1 MTAPATREPARTL
14 LASLSA
20 RTAELRQR
28 ASAPPATAFAAVALL
43 GAAAL
48 GQATTAQAAVDAA
61 KRALQ
66 RGAALEASRHAQ
78 AALAVESSNTAAFEV
93 LLAACGADEDSRLL
107 WCHELAHA
115 LCDEKGELTLPRELG
130 AQTQSAG
137 THLAAVTRARA
148 SAVGELTELAA
159 RARKETERDA
169 ERSLVSA
176 WAAALAREAAYPSP
190 RMHAQVL
197 EAAPLELPLSSEAQ
211 RTAVESLARKL
222 TSLQAA
228 GDTAAAIEIA
238 LVLRGLRVQADFE
251 DLEGPPPPGKLTN
264 ALQAGEAA
272 LERARSARAKSTAP
286 LSIEELAAM
295 DALERDEFT
304 RAHSSFANPG
314 VAVSPRGWYRIETN
328 CGHAT
333 LLGCAEVVELH
344 HTRLANW
351 YGSDPFIDRPGLVR
365 VVPESHGLE
374 SEGAPFWWAGGFQG
388 GDTTTLR
395 FSCSSIASLGR
406 GLTHELTHRFDGALH
421 PGIPAWLAEGRAVW
435 TADSYGSDTDDE
447 FATWCASFGT
457 IDDARFRGYGARDK
471 LEQLVTGAIEDYRDN
486 YVAGYALFVFL
497 ATWHEEGAAPKFAKP
512 LAKFQTSR
520 RTDKRAPLASFVAHF
535 CDGVEGRPKGFE
547 EFAKEFDAF
556 LAGFYW
562 RDRKPF
568 TKRYLESAGAA
579 DPSPTVLDE
588 PTWVWSRARAEPWFG
603 QDQAREGARLLE
615 RHGDARGATAAYL
628 WSLAVDEPS
637 SEVQSALARLL
648 ESAGKS
654 EGAWVLRQAV
664 RLREGA
670 LASEEPSPL
679 LSRLPRTRALLAAL
693 EAASADAKARGAER
707 CAAALDADRGR
718 IARQLGLEPTLTAP
732 ADLALAERAHPFDA
746 PARNPMLDGW
756 IDDRHVDYERHRVE
770 GLWFVDE
777 RDHLHLGR
785 NKPRTASGVADR
797 AAHLHHVF
805 VRGRSPL
812 EAGRYSIRAR
822 ITPTTSFVSGA
833 LVLGHSRRDRNLLV
847 NFSGGDYEYAIGDK
861 EEAAE
866 LASIAWNL
874 NGRFERDGG
883 LAGSV
888 RAGEYGFAQP
898 SSSFTLEVVVEGSQA
913 HLSIDGDPV
922 GVYHTPTGLELAG
935 YFGFAVSMGDYR
947 VSELSV
953 RRLDRSAALG
963 EAASDAVAGWD
974 LALPRRAG
982 FEKLLN
988 RSVRG
993 VPRSARGALVLCLAD
1008 AQGEASEDRARW
1020 LERTAEFEAFR
1031 QRYGLEIPAYIVA
1044 ATADGE
1050 LLASLRST
1058 LTVRDE
1064 TSRVGPAQV
1073 LQGFPRNDAELARAA
1088 ALRAADELAP
1098 DRNASWLLFVDSA
1111 GCLRVAT
1118 SFHKS
1123 KRLDGALERWVEVFR
1138 NR

>member
-1 MTAPATREPARTL
+1 MPAVSAQQCIEGRVPRRNALSALVRRVSL
-14 LASLSA
+14 LAA
-20 RTAELRQR
+20 G
-28 ASAPPATAFAAVALL
+28 ALL
-43 GAAAL
+43 SGAALA
-48 GQATTAQAAVDAA
+48 QAGAAQAAVDAA
-61 KRALQ
+61 KRALE
-66 RGAALEASRHAQ
+66 RGATLEAARHAQ
-78 AALAVESSNTAAFEV
+78 TALAIDTRSSAAFEV
-93 LLAACGADEDSRLL
+93 LLAACGADEDSRVL
-107 WCHELAHA
+107 WCHELANA
-115 LCDEKGELTLPRELG
+115 LCDEQGELALSREL
-130 AQTQSAG
+130 AALAQSAG
-137 THLAAVTRARA
+137 PHAASVARARA
-148 SAVGELTELAA
+148 GAANELAELA
-159 RARKETERDA
+159 LRSRKETERDA
-169 ERSLVSA
+169 ERSLVSV
-176 WAAALAREAAYPSP
+176 WAATLAREVAYPAPSV
-190 RMHAQVL
+190 HARVL
-197 EAAPLELPLSSEAQ
+197 ESAPLDPPLSGEAQ
-211 RTAVESLARKL
+211 RAAIEALARKL
-222 TSLQAA
+222 NSLQAA

-238 LVLRGLRVQADFE
+238 LVLRGLRAQAAFE
-251 DLEGPPPPGKLTN
+251 DLEGPPPPGKIN
-264 ALQAGEAA
+264 SALEAGEAA
-272 LERARSARAKSTAP
+272 LERARTQRAKSSAP
-286 LSIEELAAM
+286 LSIDELTAM

-314 VAVSPRGWYRIETN
+314 VALSTRGWYRVETS

-333 LLGCAEVVELH
+333 LLGCAETVELH

-351 YGSDPFIDRPGLVR
+351 YGADPFVDRPGLVR
-365 VVPESHGLE
+365 IVPESHGLE

-435 TADSYGSDTDDE
+435 TADAYGSDSDPQFE
-447 FATWCASFGT
+447 PRHANFGT
-457 IDDARFRGYGARDK
+457 IDDARFRGYGARER
-471 LEQLVTGAIEDYRDN
+471 LEQLVSGTIEDYRDN

-497 ATWHEEGAAPKFAKP
+497 ATWHEEGAAPKYAKQ

-535 CDGVEGRPKGFE
+535 CDGAEGRPKGFE

-568 TKRYLESAGAA
+568 TQRYLESAGAA

-603 QDQAREGARLLE
+603 QDQAREGAALLE

-637 SEVQSALARLL
+637 SAVQSALAGLL
-648 ESAGKS
+648 EKSGKP

-664 RLREGA
+664 RLRDTGP
-670 LASEEPSPL
+670 ASVGPCPL
-679 LSRLPRTRALLAAL
+679 LARLPRTRALLEALDAAV
-693 EAASADAKARGAER
+693 EHCASRGAVR
-707 CAAALDADRGR
+707 SAAALHADRER
-718 IARQLGLEPTLTAP
+718 VARWLGLERARETP
-732 ADLALAERAHPFDA
+732 ADLALAERAHPFDP
-746 PARNPMLDGW
+746 PARNPMLAGW
-756 IDDRHVDYERHRVE
+756 VEDRHVDYERHRVE

-777 RDHLHLGR
+777 REHLHLGR

-812 EAGRYSIRAR
+812 EAGRYAIRAR
-822 ITPTTSFVSGA
+822 ITPTTSYVSGA
-833 LVLGHSRRDRNLLV
+833 LVLGHTRRDRNLLV

-883 LAGSV
+883 LAGSL

-898 SSSFTLEVVVEGSQA
+898 SSSFTLEVVVDGAQA

-963 EAASDAVAGWD
+963 ARAADPFAGWE
-974 LALPRRAG
+974 LAQPRRAS
-982 FEKLLN
+982 FERLLN

-993 VPRSARGALVLCLAD
+993 APRHERGALLLCLAD
-1008 AQGEASEDRARW
+1008 PQGEPEEDRKRW
-1020 LERTAEFEAFR
+1020 LERSAEFEAFR
-1031 QRYGLEIPAYIVA
+1031 DRYGLEIPAYVVA
-1044 ATADGE
+1044 AGAD
-1050 LLASLRST
+1050 ASAL
-1058 LTVRDE
+1058 E
-1064 TSRVGPAQV
+1064 
-1073 LQGFPRNDAELARAA
+1073 
-1088 ALRAADELAP
+1088 ALRAALAPADASRAAPAAQVLVRFPADSVEHARAAELAAADQLAS
-1098 DRNASWLLFVDSA
+1098 DRNATWLLFVDSA
-1111 GCLRVAT
+1111 GCLRVAS